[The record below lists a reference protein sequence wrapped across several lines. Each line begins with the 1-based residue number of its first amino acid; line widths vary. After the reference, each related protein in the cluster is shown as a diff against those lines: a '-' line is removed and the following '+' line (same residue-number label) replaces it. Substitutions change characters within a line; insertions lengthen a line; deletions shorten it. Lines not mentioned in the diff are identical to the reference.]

1 MPRPQPNDYA
11 AYYTTYI
18 SKVEGD
24 NVKDII
30 RTYSEPLLQFYS
42 SLPEDKADYKYA
54 EGKWSV
60 KELLLHI
67 IDAERIFSYRALR
80 IARKDE
86 TPLPGFDE
94 NAYTPASKASERTLQ
109 SLKDEF
115 AAVRKATDI
124 MLDSFDEEQLSQKGT
139 ASNQP
144 VTANAIAF
152 IMFGHMIHHRQVLE
166 ERYFK

>member
-1 MPRPQPNDYA
+1 MSRPQSNDYA
-11 AYYTTYI
+11 AYYSTYI

-24 NVKDII
+24 TIKEVIKK
-30 RTYSEPLLQFYS
+30 YSEPLLQFYT
-42 SLPEDKADYKYA
+42 SLPEDKADYRYA
-54 EGKWSV
+54 DGKWTV

-80 IARKDE
+80 IARKDK

-94 NAYTPASKASERTLQ
+94 NAYTPASKASDRTLQ

-124 MLDSFDEEQLSQKGT
+124 MISTFDKEQLSERGT
-139 ASNQP
+139 ASDQP
-144 VTANAIAF
+144 VTVNAIAF
-152 IMFGHMIHHRQVLE
+152 IMFGHMIHHKQVLE
-166 ERYFK
+166 ERYL

>member
-11 AYYTTYI
+11 AYYETYI
-18 SKVEGD
+18 AKVQGG
-24 NVKDII
+24 NVKEVISS
-30 RTYSEPLLQFYS
+30 YSEPLLQFYS
-42 SLPEDKADYKYA
+42 SLPEEKADHRYA

-60 KELLLHI
+60 KELLQHI

-80 IARKDE
+80 IARKDQ
-86 TPLPGFDE
+86 TALPGFDE
-94 NAYTPASKASERTLQ
+94 NTYTPASKASGRTLQ

-124 MLDSFDEEQLSQKGT
+124 LLNTFDEEQLSQRGT
-139 ASNQP
+139 ASDQP

-166 ERYFK
+166 ERYL

>member
-11 AYYTTYI
+11 AYYETYVG
-18 SKVEGD
+18 KVRGD

-30 RTYSEPLLQFYS
+30 STYSQPMMDFYT
-42 SLPEDKADYKYA
+42 SLPEEKADHRYA
-54 EGKWSV
+54 EGKWSI
-60 KELLLHI
+60 KELLLHM
-67 IDAERIFSYRALR
+67 IDAERIFGYRALR
-80 IARKDE
+80 IARKDQ

-94 NAYTPASKASERTLQ
+94 NSYTPASKASGRTLQ

-124 MLDSFDEEQLSQKGT
+124 LLSTFDEEQLSQRGT
-139 ASNQP
+139 ASNHP

-152 IMFGHMIHHRQVLE
+152 IIFGHLIHHKQILE
-166 ERYFK
+166 ERYL

>member
-1 MPRPQPNDYA
+1 MARPQPNDYA
-11 AYYTTYI
+11 AYYGTYI
-18 SKVEGD
+18 GKVQGD
-24 NVKDII
+24 SVKDII
-30 RTYSEPLLQFYS
+30 SRYSEPMMQFYT
-42 SLPEDKADYKYA
+42 SLPEEKADYAYA
-54 EGKWSV
+54 PGKWTI

-80 IARKDE
+80 IARKDT

-94 NAYTPASKASERTLQ
+94 NAYAPVSKAARRSLQ

-124 MLDSFDEEQLSQKGT
+124 MLGTFDEEQLDQTGT
-139 ASNQP
+139 ASNNP

-152 IMFGHMIHHRQVLE
+152 IVFGHMLHHKQVIE
-166 ERYFK
+166 ERYL

>member
-11 AYYTTYI
+11 AYYNTYI
-18 SKVEGD
+18 SKVEG
-24 NVKDII
+24 NSVHEII
-30 RTYSEPLLQFYS
+30 SKYREPLLQFYTL
-42 SLPEDKADYKYA
+42 LPKDKADHRYA

-80 IARKDE
+80 IARKDK

-94 NAYTPASKASERTLQ
+94 NAYTPASKASARSLQ

-115 AAVRKATDI
+115 VAVRNATDLLLI
-124 MLDSFDEEQLSQKGT
+124 NLDEEQLSETGE
-139 ASNQP
+139 ASGQP

-152 IMFGHMIHHRQVLE
+152 IIYGHMIHHRQVLE
-166 ERYFK
+166 ERYL

>member
-1 MPRPQPNDYA
+1 MARPQPNDYA
-11 AYYTTYI
+11 AYYETYVGKVNGENVQEII
-18 SKVEGD
+18 S
-24 NVKDII
+24 I
-30 RTYSEPLLQFYS
+30 YSNAMLDFYS
-42 SLPEDKADYKYA
+42 SLPKEKADHRYA
-54 EGKWSV
+54 EGKWSI

-80 IARKDE
+80 IARKDQ

-94 NAYTPASKASERTLQ
+94 NSYTPASKASARSFQ

-124 MLDSFDEEQLSQKGT
+124 LLSTFDEEQLSQRGT
-139 ASNQP
+139 ASDQP

-152 IMFGHMIHHRQVLE
+152 IIYGHMLHHKQILE
-166 ERYFK
+166 ERYL

>member
-1 MPRPQPNDYA
+1 MARPQPNDYA
-11 AYYTTYI
+11 AYYETYVG
-18 SKVEGD
+18 KVKGD
-24 NVKDII
+24 SIKDII
-30 RTYSEPLLQFYS
+30 SNYSEPMMQFYT
-42 SLPEDKADYKYA
+42 SLPESKADHAYA
-54 EGKWSV
+54 DGKWTV
-60 KELLLHI
+60 KELLQHI

-94 NAYTPASKASERTLQ
+94 NTYAPASKASQRSLQ

-115 AAVRKATDI
+115 AAVRKSTDI
-124 MLDSFDEEQLSQKGT
+124 LLSTFDEDQLSQKGT

-152 IMFGHMIHHRQVLE
+152 IMFGHMLHHKQVLE
-166 ERYFK
+166 ERYL

>member
-11 AYYTTYI
+11 AYYNTYI
-18 SKVEGD
+18 AKVQGE
-24 NVKDII
+24 NVKEII
-30 RTYSEPLLQFYS
+30 SSYSEPLLQFYS
-42 SLPEDKADYKYA
+42 SLPEEKADHRYA

-60 KELLLHI
+60 KELLQHI

-80 IARKDE
+80 IARKDQ
-86 TPLPGFDE
+86 TALPGFDE
-94 NAYTPASKASERTLQ
+94 NTYTPASKASERTLQ

-124 MLDSFDEEQLSQKGT
+124 LLDTFDEEQLSQRGM

-152 IMFGHMIHHRQVLE
+152 IMFGHMIHHKQVLE
-166 ERYFK
+166 ERYL

>member
-1 MPRPQPNDYA
+1 MSRPQSNDYA
-11 AYYTTYI
+11 AYYSTYI

-24 NVKDII
+24 TIKDVI
-30 RTYSEPLLQFYS
+30 RKYSEPLLQFYT
-42 SLPEDKADYKYA
+42 SLPEDKAEYRYA
-54 EGKWSV
+54 DGKWTV

-80 IARKDE
+80 IARKDK

-94 NAYTPASKASERTLQ
+94 NAYTPASKASDRTLQ

-124 MLDSFDEEQLSQKGT
+124 MLSTFDEEQLSERGT
-139 ASNQP
+139 ASDQP
-144 VTANAIAF
+144 VTVNAIAF
-152 IMFGHMIHHRQVLE
+152 IMFGHMIHHKQVLE
-166 ERYFK
+166 ERYL